1 MKKQNLIFV
10 LTLFCFMNLYA
21 QNNAQNNAQNSI
33 RETIEMYFDGWK
45 KGDTLK
51 VGKAMHSTCKLK
63 NLKEDKVIVFDRKTY
78 LSGFKPKTT
87 FEKIESK
94 ILSLDITGNI
104 AAAKCEIKT
113 AKYIFTDYFNL
124 MYTEGRWYIVDK
136 ISTRKEI

>member
-10 LTLFCFMNLYA
+10 LTLFCFMNVYS
-21 QNNAQNNAQNSI
+21 QNDSQALI
-33 RETIEMYFDGWK
+33 KETIEMYFDGWK

-63 NLKEDKVIVFDRKTY
+63 NVKEDKVVVFDRKTY
-78 LSGFKPKTT
+78 LSGFKPKATV
-87 FEKIESK
+87 ENIESK
-94 ILSLDITGNI
+94 ILNLDVTGNI

-113 AKYIFTDYFNL
+113 AKYIFIDYFNL

-136 ISTRKEI
+136 ISTRKEISKEK